1 VSQTMVDILARV
13 PLYTQKR
20 FHENIP
26 ANARIS

>member
-1 VSQTMVDILARV
+1 VDILASV

-20 FHENIP
+20 FHENTP